1 MVEEVIVG
9 HVDEELSRCRVRILR
24 TSHGDR
30 VLVVFQTV
38 GSFVFDRGIGGLL
51 LHAFFKAAALN
62 HEAADNAVEDRA
74 VVKARLHIVFK
85 VGAGNGSVF
94 RVEFNIN
101 DAEICGEADHEICCS
116 N

>member
-38 GSFVFDRGIGGLL
+38 GSFVFDRGIEG
-51 LHAFFKAAALN
+51 FCFMPFQSRRP
-62 HEAADNAVEDRA
+62 E
-74 VVKARLHIVFK
+74 
-85 VGAGNGSVF
+85 S
-94 RVEFNIN
+94 
-101 DAEICGEADHEICCS
+101 
-116 N
+116 